1 MSSASSLAKFLYCL
15 SEMVEYSK
23 ASVTIPFETRMGE
36 IESLC
41 GSIFMSQKL
50 QKSIKKIQGTL
61 DEVKASHR

>member
-1 MSSASSLAKFLYCL
+1 
-15 SEMVEYSK
+15 MVEYSK